1 MTVEKLGGERFICG
15 GAEAAGLVF
24 EDGLAV
30 AGGFGE
36 ADAAGDDGLENHV
49 AEMRLDF
56 GDDLGGEVVA
66 HEHGH
71 EHATDG
77 EVGVCATVADL
88 LDDVGDFAQPFEGEI
103 FALERDEE
111 FVRGG
116 KGVGHQDAER
126 GRAIEEDEVER
137 GVVAEGLERGAEAGE
152 VLGGA
157 GDFDLGTGE
166 VEVAGDEPQVLPAG
180 GDDFFRERAVAGEGA
195 VNGQSLRRRKA
206 EGAGGVGLRIKVD
219 EEDARA
225 AGGEAGREID
235 GGRGFA
241 HAAFLIGDRDDFHRG
256 ADCSEERCFDE
267 KGNAGRVGVI
277 ENGTW
282 QGRQKHRPV
291 FPAEKPLASWQSVAS
306 VGGRFFPDA
315 MIPITERFLS
325 ECGGWQALRDARGLH
340 AAGRVLAASY
350 APPLLEGRVRE
361 GDGELRSGLRITS
374 ASHVENL
381 CTCRASRRDGVI
393 CAHALA
399 VGLAWLKPPAVAAPA
414 APVKAVATDVGPHF
428 STDEGEPLEL
438 HLVLPPNFAA
448 AWERNAITLGIEG
461 ATGGRRVL
469 LSALASTKS
478 YRVSTEDLPVLAK
491 LRALADGALPGI
503 ATIDRTAFL
512 DLLPTL
518 TSHPR
523 VTFAKTTP
531 AAIHREP
538 FDTASGLPSEAVILA
553 GGTSAWLLHGHAF
566 HPLAPESTTSA
577 PAPSDIAPPRFALTL
592 EGSLNHL
599 TARLDALYGE
609 DRFSVEATPPRTAK
623 TPRHH
628 TVERA
633 ALDRL
638 LTAGFTGP
646 DRTAQLVLKG
656 EPAILAFFARDL
668 PRLEKEWAV
677 TIGERF
683 AHVTR
688 DIERIQPR
696 LEIRTSGEN
705 WFDLQY
711 ELATPGGDRFSAAEI
726 QRLLQSGQ
734 NSTRLK
740 NRKLAVFD
748 PGMLDEFQ
756 EALTDCNPDQ
766 RQPGLYRIDRRHAP
780 FLDGMAKE
788 QGGEV
793 RSDQSWKEWVAP
805 PDEEWDSPSTSLGS
819 FESILRPYQKDGV
832 KWLNSLFNRGLN
844 GLLADEMGL
853 GKTVQTLAFLSGIAG
868 KSLVVCPSSLVFN
881 WEREA
886 ARFAP
891 KLRTLAIQ
899 GAERNPLFGDPL
911 KAADLVIT
919 SYALL
924 RRDIDRYRDTEFSA
938 VVLDEA
944 QHIKNPNSQNAQSA
958 FSLKA
963 KRRLALT
970 GTPVENSL
978 ADIWSLMN
986 FLMPGYL
993 GSRQDFRERFQRP
1006 IEGAQGSAIHRRL
1019 IKRLEPC
1026 ILRRLKK
1033 NVLTELPDK
1042 IEHVFYCELTSE
1054 QRAAYSQLANST
1066 RRQVSEWSGAKDQAK
1081 ARMLM
1086 LTALLRLRQ
1095 TCCDLRLLSLAGPEP
1110 SEPSGKLLML
1120 EELLNEAIDGG
1131 HRVLIFSQFTSMLRL
1146 LRDTLTRLE
1155 IPQCYLDGQT
1165 KDRAA
1170 EVDRF
1175 ESGAA
1180 SVFLISLKAG
1190 GTGLNLT
1197 TADTVIHF
1205 DPWWNPAVE
1214 SQATDRAHR
1223 IGQKKVVTSY
1233 KLICRDT
1240 VEEKILALQA
1250 RKRTMIDT
1258 TLDHEQPL
1266 MEGLSTDA
1274 IRELLA

>member
-1 MTVEKLGGERFICG
+1 
-15 GAEAAGLVF
+15 
-24 EDGLAV
+24 
-30 AGGFGE
+30 
-36 ADAAGDDGLENHV
+36 
-49 AEMRLDF
+49 
-56 GDDLGGEVVA
+56 
-66 HEHGH
+66 
-71 EHATDG
+71 
-77 EVGVCATVADL
+77 
-88 LDDVGDFAQPFEGEI
+88 
-103 FALERDEE
+103 
-111 FVRGG
+111 
-116 KGVGHQDAER
+116 
-126 GRAIEEDEVER
+126 
-137 GVVAEGLERGAEAGE
+137 
-152 VLGGA
+152 
-157 GDFDLGTGE
+157 
-166 VEVAGDEPQVLPAG
+166 
-180 GDDFFRERAVAGEGA
+180 
-195 VNGQSLRRRKA
+195 
-206 EGAGGVGLRIKVD
+206 
-219 EEDARA
+219 
-225 AGGEAGREID
+225 
-235 GGRGFA
+235 
-241 HAAFLIGDRDDFHRG
+241 
-256 ADCSEERCFDE
+256 
-267 KGNAGRVGVI
+267 
-277 ENGTW
+277 
-282 QGRQKHRPV
+282 
-291 FPAEKPLASWQSVAS
+291 
-306 VGGRFFPDA
+306 

-325 ECGGWQALRDARGLH
+325 ECGGWQALREARGIH
-340 AAGRVLAASY
+340 AAGRVLAADY

-361 GDGELRSGLRITS
+361 GDGELRTGLRITTP
-374 ASHVENL
+374 SHVENL

-399 VGLAWLKPPAVAAPA
+399 VGLEWLKPHAAPA
-414 APVKAVATDVGPHF
+414 PVAPVKAAATAAGPHF
-428 STDEGEPLEL
+428 SMDEGEPLEL

-448 AWERNAITLGIEG
+448 AWERDAITLGIE
-461 ATGGRRVL
+461 AVANGRRVL
-469 LSALASTKS
+469 LSALASTIH
-478 YRVSTEDLPVLAK
+478 YRVSAEDLPVLTQ

-503 ATIDRTAFL
+503 ATLGRTAFL
-512 DLLPTL
+512 DLLPAL
-518 TSHPR
+518 ASHPH

-531 AAIHREP
+531 AIIHREP
-538 FDTASGLPSEAVILA
+538 FDTSSGVPSEAVILA
-553 GGTSAWLLHGHAF
+553 GSSSAWLLHGYAF
-566 HPLAPESTTSA
+566 HPLAPEATAA
-577 PAPSDIAPPRFALTL
+577 PPALADLDPPRFALAL

-609 DRFSVEATPPRTAK
+609 DRFSVEATPPRASK

-628 TVERA
+628 AAENQ

-638 LTAGFTGP
+638 RAAGFTGP
-646 DRTAQLVLKG
+646 DRAAQLVLKG
-656 EPAILAFFARDL
+656 EPAILTFFARDL

-711 ELATPGGDRFSAAEI
+711 ELATPSGDRFSAAEI

-734 NSTRLK
+734 SATRLK

-748 PGMLDEFQ
+748 PGMLHEFQ
-756 EALTDCNPDQ
+756 EALTDCNPSQ
-766 RQPGLYRIDRRHAP
+766 RQPGLYRIDRCHAP
-780 FLDGMAKE
+780 FLDGMARE
-788 QGGEV
+788 QGGDV

-805 PDEEWDSPSTSLGS
+805 AGGERDSAPTSLGS

-832 KWLNSLFNRGLN
+832 KWLNSLFKNGLN

-886 ARFAP
+886 GRFAP
-891 KLRTLAIQ
+891 GLRTLAIQ

-924 RRDIDRYRDTEFSA
+924 RRDIDHYRETEFSA

-944 QHIKNPNSQNAQSA
+944 QHIKNPDSQNAQSA

-1006 IEGAQGSAIHRRL
+1006 IEGAQGGAIHRRL

-1033 NVLTELPDK
+1033 TVLTELPDK
-1042 IEHVFYCELTSE
+1042 IEHVSYCELTSE
-1054 QRAAYSQLANST
+1054 QRTAYSQLANST

-1095 TCCDLRLLSLAGPEP
+1095 TCCDLRLLSLTAPEP

-1131 HRVLIFSQFTSMLRL
+1131 HRVLIFSQFTSMLRI

-1197 TADTVIHF
+1197 AADTVIHF

-1233 KLICRDT
+1233 KLISRDT

-1266 MEGLSTDA
+1266 MEGLSNDD
-1274 IRELLA
+1274 IRELFA